1 MGVILDTYFSSS
13 PCLSPVDLTISRNLF
28 ILPAFFSVCIIRV
41 QGTLICHLGGL
52 FLHLG
57 FPLSHSL
64 QSILDDHF
72 KNTTLNTSLPCSKIF
87 QWHLIILRLKILN
100 VADQTS
106 PRDLLSYSAPS
117 PPAPSLH
124 YCHTGC
130 ARCGWLAES
139 SHSYS

>member
-28 ILPAFFSVCIIRV
+28 ILPAFFLCLHHPGPRYPDLSPWWTFFTLGLPSVPFSTKYP
-41 QGTLICHLGGL
+41 GW
-52 FLHLG
+52 
-57 FPLSHSL
+57 S
-64 QSILDDHF
+64 F

-106 PRDLLSYSAPS
+106 PRDLPSYSAPS